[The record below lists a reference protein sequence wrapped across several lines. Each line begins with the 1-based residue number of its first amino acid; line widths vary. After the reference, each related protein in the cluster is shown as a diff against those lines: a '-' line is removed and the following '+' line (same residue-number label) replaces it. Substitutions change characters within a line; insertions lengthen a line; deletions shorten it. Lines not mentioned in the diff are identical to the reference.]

1 MTYVLPPSL
10 HPLRDYLLGRER
22 RQAMS
27 DIPDDLRTI
36 ATHLSHR
43 FHRKELDDDLST
55 AIAKLLMEERRRCAA
70 VAETMSDTM
79 EVSPGIYRK
88 TRFSDG
94 AAAIRKP
101 AISPRMPTKQ

>member
-1 MTYVLPPSL
+1 
-10 HPLRDYLLGRER
+10 
-22 RQAMS
+22 MS

-55 AIAKLLMEERRRCAA
+55 AIAKLLLEERRRCAA

-79 EVSPGIYRK
+79 EASPGIYRK
-88 TRFSDG
+88 TRFSDV

-101 AISPRMPTKQ
+101 VISPRMPTKR